1 MKRLFPL
8 SDIKTQFG
16 FTSDELHY
24 VIKKNNIKIFYIGS
38 YPLADPSQFELSA
51 SSDEI
56 FLETSYCGAL
66 PKTVAQAF

>member
-16 FTSDELHY
+16 LTSDELLY
-24 VIKKNNIKIFYIGS
+24 VIKKNNIKIFYSGS
-38 YPLADPSQFELSA
+38 NPLADPSQFELSA

-66 PKTVAQAF
+66 TKTVVQAF

>member
-16 FTSDELHY
+16 FTFDELHY
-24 VIKKNNIKIFYIGS
+24 VIKKNKIKIFYIGS

-56 FLETSYCGAL
+56 FLETSYCGAFQ
-66 PKTVAQAF
+66 KTIVKAF